1 VDRCRV
7 AGAGRKV
14 TLWHEA
20 DTGIQVDGQISE
32 KKCCL
37 ARQAKGVMSISGAGL
52 RGTSVT

>member
-1 VDRCRV
+1 
-7 AGAGRKV
+7 V